1 MMSDIKL
8 FDRWDTDIEIED
20 PGLKGYLNV
29 KPVIVPK
36 TYGRYANKQFHKSTD
51 VNVIERI
58 MNRLYVSGHRGKKH
72 LLSSGQ
78 CSGKSMNAWKIMVE
92 TLEIIENKTKKN
104 PVEVVIRAIEN
115 AALREEITSFKMGG
129 VMARKAV
136 IAAPQRRIDLA
147 LRMITQGSYH
157 KTHST
162 NKPMA
167 RCLSDEI
174 LAAYEY
180 DSSKSHAIRE
190 KERIERE
197 ASGAR

>member
-1 MMSDIKL
+1 MI
-8 FDRWDTDIEIED
+8 
-20 PGLKGYLNV
+20 
-29 KPVIVPK
+29 
-36 TYGRYANKQFHKSTD
+36 
-51 VNVIERI
+51 
-58 MNRLYVSGHRGKKH
+58 
-72 LLSSGQ
+72 
-78 CSGKSMNAWKIMVE
+78 E

-115 AALREEITSFKMGG
+115 ASLREEITSFQMGG
-129 VMARKAV
+129 IMARKAV
-136 IAAPQRRIDLA
+136 VASPQRRIDLA

-162 NKPMA
+162 RRPMA
-167 RCLSDEI
+167 RCLADEL

-197 ASGAR
+197 AAGAR